1 MSLVTMT
8 YDLILPFAQILL
20 TQVLEL
26 SQTLLGGMTIRF
38 HLEDC
43 AI

>member
-1 MSLVTMT
+1 MT
-8 YDLILPFAQILL
+8 YDLLLPFSQILL
-20 TQVLEL
+20 KQVLEL
-26 SQTLLGGMTIRF
+26 SQILLGGMTIRF